1 MPPDMMGQRVLLR
14 RRALNWSQKQLAE
27 RCGFPYQVISG
38 LERGHQDIYAQRLAI
53 LARELG
59 VSADYLL
66 GLTDEDAPP
75 DAPPAPP
82 AKRPRGRTAAA
93 PVG

>member
-75 DAPPAPP
+75 ATPSP
-82 AKRPRGRTAAA
+82 RPRPRKAA